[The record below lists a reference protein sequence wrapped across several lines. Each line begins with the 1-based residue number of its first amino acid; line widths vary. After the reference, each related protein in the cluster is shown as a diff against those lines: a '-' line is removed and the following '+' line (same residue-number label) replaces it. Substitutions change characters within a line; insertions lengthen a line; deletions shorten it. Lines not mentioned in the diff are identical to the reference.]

1 MRWSDEDLKAYQER
15 RRGETTRDLIRP
27 ATRATFPKG
36 EGKEETTGD
45 SLRRFAPPLEAKRV
59 LQGSERE
66 DFGGGMAT
74 EDEEQIML
82 FEWAAM
88 MAGKWPELK
97 WMYHIPNG
105 GSRNGAE
112 AGKLRAM
119 GVKSGVP
126 DVALDVARGGWH
138 GLRIEMKRADGGRT
152 SEAQREWI
160 EHLNAEGYRAVV
172 CAGWQTAARVIEEY
186 LKDAVMPME

>member
-1 MRWSDEDLKAYQER
+1 MGTLRWSDEDLKAYLER
-15 RRGETTRDLIRP
+15 RKGTTEDLIRQRCAP
-27 ATRATFPKG
+27 HPQEEGAALSGAARHIPQRAK
-36 EGKEETTGD
+36 
-45 SLRRFAPPLEAKRV
+45 LLE
-59 LQGSERE
+59 
-66 DFGGGMAT
+66 T
-74 EDEEQIML
+74 EDEEQIVL

-97 WMYHIPNG
+97 WLYHVPNG

-119 GVKSGVP
+119 GVKPGVP

-138 GLRIEMKRADGGRT
+138 GLRIEMKRADGGRL